1 MAESPF
7 NTPRKIALFTASTV
21 SVIMAVLIFFLL
33 LLTNGQ
39 FNYWLLL
46 VGPIIGFIAS
56 YFLLRYAVERFI
68 HDKIKII
75 YKTIHSNKTSVSTRE
90 LDFKEDVLDTVNREV
105 VSWAKDSSNEIDELK
120 NKEEYR
126 REFLGNVAHEL
137 KTPIFNI
144 QGYVHT
150 LLDGGLEDEEVNRKF
165 LTRADKSVDR
175 MISIVK
181 DLEAITNMESGVL
194 DLVLDRQNVVELA
207 EDIVD
212 QLETKAEKHKVS
224 IKFDQ
229 NYDRPIMVMADRD
242 MIGQVYTNLMD
253 NSIKY
258 SGEGSKIT
266 LRFFDMDKHILCEV
280 ADNGNGIPQEHLPRL
295 FERFY
300 RVDKARTSNKGGTG
314 LGLAIVKHI
323 LEAHEQTINVRSSTE
338 ERSGTTFS
346 FTLKKA

>member
-21 SVIMAVLIFFLL
+21 SVIMAGMIFLL
-33 LLTNGQ
+33 LVFTNGQ

-46 VGPIIGFIAS
+46 VGPIIGFIAT

-75 YKTIHSNKTSVSTRE
+75 YKTIHSNKTSVSTKE

-105 VSWAKDSSNEIDELK
+105 LSWAEDSSKEIDELK
-120 NKEEYR
+120 RREEYR
-126 REFLGNVAHEL
+126 REFLGDVAHEL

-150 LLDGGLEDEEVNRKF
+150 LLDGGLEDEDVNRKF
-165 LTRADKSVDR
+165 LNRADKSVER

-181 DLEAITNMESGVL
+181 DLEAITKMESGVL
-194 DLVLDRQNVVELA
+194 ELDMEKLNIAELA
-207 EDIVD
+207 EGVLD
-212 QLETKAEKHKVS
+212 QLESKAEKSQVS

-229 NYDRPIMVMADRD
+229 SYDRQIMVQADRD
-242 MIGQVYTNLMD
+242 MIVQVYTNLMD
-253 NSIKY
+253 NSINY

-280 ADNGNGIPQEHLPRL
+280 ADNGRGIEQEHIPRL

-346 FTLKKA
+346 FTLMKA

>member
-1 MAESPF
+1 MAESRF

-21 SVIMAVLIFFLL
+21 SVIMAVLIFLLL

-46 VGPIIGFIAS
+46 VGPIIGFAAS

-75 YKTIHSNKTSVSTRE
+75 YKTIHSNKTSVSTRQ
-90 LDFKEDVLDTVNREV
+90 LDFTEDVLDTVNREV
-105 VSWAKDSSNEIDELK
+105 VLWAEDSSKEIDDLK
-120 NKEEYR
+120 HKEEYR

-165 LTRADKSVDR
+165 LNRADKSVER

-181 DLEAITNMESGVL
+181 DLEAITKMESGVL
-194 DLVLDRQNVVELA
+194 DLDLEKLNIVELA
-207 EDIVD
+207 EGVLD
-212 QLETKAEKHKVS
+212 QLESKAEKNQVS

-229 NYDRPIMVMADRD
+229 DYDQQIMVLADRD
-242 MIGQVYTNLMD
+242 MIGQVYTNLID

-266 LRFFDMDKHILCEV
+266 LRFFDMDQHILCEL
-280 ADNGNGIPQEHLPRL
+280 ADNGRGIAQEHIPRL

-323 LEAHEQTINVRSSTE
+323 LEAHEQAINVRSSTE

>member
-1 MAESPF
+1 MAESRF
-7 NTPRKIALFTASTV
+7 NTPRKIAFFTASTV
-21 SVIMAVLIFFLL
+21 SVIMAVLISLL
-33 LLTNGQ
+33 LFLTNGQ

-46 VGPIIGFIAS
+46 VGPIIGFGAS
-56 YFLLRYAVERFI
+56 YVMLRYAVERFI

-75 YKTIHSNKTSVSTRE
+75 YKTIHSNKTSVSTQQ
-90 LDFKEDVLDTVNREV
+90 LDFEEDVLDTVNREV
-105 VSWAKDSSNEIDELK
+105 VSWAKDSNQEIDELK

-165 LTRADKSVDR
+165 LTRTDKSVDR

-181 DLEAITNMESGVL
+181 DLEAITKMESGVL
-194 DLVLDRQNVVELA
+194 DLELEKLNIVELA
-207 EDIVD
+207 EDTVD
-212 QLETKAEKHKVS
+212 QLETKAEKHQVT

-229 NYDRPIMVMADRD
+229 NYERPIFVMADRE
-242 MIGQVYTNLMD
+242 MIAQVYTNLMD

-280 ADNGNGIPQEHLPRL
+280 ADNGRGIKQEHIPRL

-323 LEAHEQTINVRSSTE
+323 LEAHEQSINVRSSTD